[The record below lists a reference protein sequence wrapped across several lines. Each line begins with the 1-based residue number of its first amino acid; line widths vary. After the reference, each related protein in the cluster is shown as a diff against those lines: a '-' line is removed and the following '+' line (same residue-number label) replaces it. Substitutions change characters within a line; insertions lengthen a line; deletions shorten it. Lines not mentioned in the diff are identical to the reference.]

1 MMICSDQER
10 AITELTAELTALV
23 DQLEADCATEGGIT
37 GRSASQLH
45 QLRDRA
51 ERLFTNMT

>member
-1 MMICSDQER
+1 MTICSDQER

-23 DQLEADCATEGGIT
+23 DQLEADCAAEGGIS

-51 ERLFTNMT
+51 EQLFANVN